1 MTKEALFL
9 AFDAVDEA
17 MVADA
22 GAAAEKKKSP
32 RWIRWGVAAACLCL
46 LAWGGLTLANRH
58 SAPLQTPGGGGI
70 DVPGGGGG
78 IGVPGG
84 AWPEGV
90 DPKTASIAVY
100 PATEKVQDVAE
111 AELRFLY
118 DEEDTLSYPHLG
130 DYLPHTLPD
139 GYWFAIAAVYETTMK
154 DGGTYHLLRATYSK
168 SDPDNFDP
176 EAPYLTDD
184 CFDVQVL
191 DYLPRTSKPTVFY
204 SPETGKLP
212 PSDASIFY
220 LTVDSIYIG
229 ISPGT
234 SRIDGE
240 ALMSLIHELTG

>member
-1 MTKEALFL
+1 MTKESLFL

-22 GAAAEKKKSP
+22 AAAAEKKKSP
-32 RWIRWGVAAACLCL
+32 RWLRWGAAAACICL
-46 LAWGGLTLANRH
+46 LAAGGMTLFNRPG
-58 SAPLQTPGGGGI
+58 SPLPSQGGGI
-70 DVPGGGGG
+70 VD
-78 IGVPGG
+78 VPGG

-118 DEEDTLSYPHLG
+118 DEEEALNYPHLG

-139 GYWFAIAAVYETTMK
+139 GYWFVIAALYETTMK

-168 SDPDNFDP
+168 SDPENYDP

-204 SPETGKLP
+204 SPETGKQP
-212 PSDASIFY
+212 PSDNSIFY
-220 LTVDSIYIG
+220 LTVDDVYIG

-234 SRIDGE
+234 SRIEGDE
-240 ALMSLIHELTG
+240 LMTLIRDLTS